1 MIVFGA
7 WLGGLAGLALAGRR
21 VRVRGEAGHGPR
33 GRIESASL
41 GGVTA
46 TLLRDHPAPVLLS
59 AAAVA
64 YAGLFFLL
72 PLLAGDRL
80 DASLRVMCSAI
91 AAPFFLDAVRR
102 IGWARRAGVRLTAT
116 EVIVRD
122 WGQTRRLRWSDLRVV
137 FPARILRY
145 RMVVLVAEPD
155 SAVRVRGRHHLHPRL
170 TKPGFLVFSAQC
182 LPLDADT
189 MARVLVRVSGDPSI
203 LGTPAGPDLVRSIA
217 DGTA

>member
-1 MIVFGA
+1 
-7 WLGGLAGLALAGRR
+7 
-21 VRVRGEAGHGPR
+21 
-33 GRIESASL
+33 L

-145 RMVVLVAEPD
+145 RMVVLVATTCI
-155 SAVRVRGRHHLHPRL
+155 RGSRSPASSSSPHSVCRSTPTRW
-170 TKPGFLVFSAQC
+170 PAC
-182 LPLDADT
+182 W
-189 MARVLVRVSGDPSI
+189 SG
-203 LGTPAGPDLVRSIA
+203 
-217 DGTA
+217 